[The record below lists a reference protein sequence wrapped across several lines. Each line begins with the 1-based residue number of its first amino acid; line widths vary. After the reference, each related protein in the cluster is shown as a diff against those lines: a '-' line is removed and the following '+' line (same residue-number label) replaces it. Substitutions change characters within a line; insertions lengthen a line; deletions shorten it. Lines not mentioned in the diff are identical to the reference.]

1 MKKWIVPIV
10 IVALFLIYA
19 VSARNGLVN
28 KDELVNESWSNVE
41 TNYQRRMDLIGNLVN
56 TVKGYANF
64 EQETLI
70 KVIDARSKATSV
82 NIDATNLTPETFER
96 FQQAQVELSNSLS
109 RLLVTI
115 EKYPDLKAN
124 TNFIELQNEL
134 TRTENKIV
142 IARRDYNATVKD
154 YNISVRTFP
163 KNLVASA
170 FGFQKKEMFKSD
182 AGSEKAPKVDFSK

>member
-82 NIDATNLTPETFER
+82 NIDAANLTPETFER
-96 FQQAQVELSNSLS
+96 FQQA
-109 RLLVTI
+109 R
-115 EKYPDLKAN
+115 
-124 TNFIELQNEL
+124 
-134 TRTENKIV
+134 EN
-142 IARRDYNATVKD
+142 
-154 YNISVRTFP
+154 
-163 KNLVASA
+163 
-170 FGFQKKEMFKSD
+170 
-182 AGSEKAPKVDFSK
+182 

>member
-82 NIDATNLTPETFER
+82 NIDAANLTPETFER
-96 FQQAQVELSNSLS
+96 FQQAQGEQDVQVHH
-109 RLLVTI
+109 RGHT
-115 EKYPDLKAN
+115 
-124 TNFIELQNEL
+124 F
-134 TRTENKIV
+134 
-142 IARRDYNATVKD
+142 RRADRSWCSWQD
-154 YNISVRTFP
+154 QPGRS
-163 KNLVASA
+163 LVAGHRRHSCQ
-170 FGFQKKEMFKSD
+170 GQCRE
-182 AGSEKAPKVDFSK
+182 G